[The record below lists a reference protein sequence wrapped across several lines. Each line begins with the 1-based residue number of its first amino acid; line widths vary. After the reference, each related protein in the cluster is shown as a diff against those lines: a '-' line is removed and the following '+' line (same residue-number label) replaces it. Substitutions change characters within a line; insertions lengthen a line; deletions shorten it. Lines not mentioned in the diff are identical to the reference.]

1 MKMYKIQ
8 VVLSTNNMIWD
19 IRRYTSNNIKAKSGK
34 TTMKISPRKSFF
46 PVYLVIYSHDI
57 QYDSREENNIR
68 AGLADT
74 EEYSSLISLADRST
88 LFKKMEGIGLDQ
100 GSANFL

>member
-57 QYDSREENNIR
+57 
-68 AGLADT
+68 
-74 EEYSSLISLADRST
+74 
-88 LFKKMEGIGLDQ
+88 
-100 GSANFL
+100 